1 MPPLLGGPFLKH
13 FTFKMNQAAG
23 TVTFTKIE
31 TPETA
36 TPKAVRQGEDR
47 RTFATWSDDP
57 ADGRPGRRERRDPV
71 SE

>member
-36 TPKAVRQGEDR
+36 TAKAAGKGKTVAPSRRGRTSRPKA
-47 RTFATWSDDP
+47 A
-57 ADGRPGRRERRDPV
+57 PGVGKDETP
-71 SE
+71 